1 MLLAIGC
8 AFEEYIQ
15 QRTMPFHPYPPP
27 LPLAQPAHHMV
38 PPVPPGLMPPANQ
51 GPLHQPHP
59 LPPPRGKPPMVGNHR
74 VSPDRNS
81 VPARDNSWSP
91 WSNDLDFLGPPTTTS
106 SDSLK
111 QIWSKPD
118 HTSMEAL
125 QNSFGSISLNPPIA
139 QSRQHHNTW
148 DTPSLSP
155 RNKTW
160 SDNQSHYPMSNGYSS
175 GDDSNLRP
183 PYYNGH
189 ANRTPSSSLLARG
202 ITTDGGKALSRPKSV
217 SYHPHHVMFTSVA
230 NIPRDLLQSV
240 AQCYLDRHVVCPS
253 CFVAVSPTTRT
264 ELYQI
269 SRQSAGP
276 CHSCGQS
283 LQPLTI
289 IPASPLCYDVTA
301 FVAIL
306 PSPMNGSFIKCCP
319 NIACRNQFCSLAH
332 SVEELVIW
340 CVELESGKNLCL
352 SANCSN

>member
-1 MLLAIGC
+1 MKYVSCVIIGC

-27 LPLAQPAHHMV
+27 SMPLAQPPSHMIQ
-38 PPVPPGLMPPANQ
+38 PVPPGLVPPVNQ
-51 GPLHQPHP
+51 GPHRQQHP
-59 LPPPRGKPPMVGNHR
+59 SLPPPRGKPPMAGSHQ
-74 VSPDRNS
+74 VSPDRSS
-81 VPARDNSWSP
+81 VPVRDNSWSP
-91 WSNDLDFLGPPTTTS
+91 WSNDLDFLGPSTATS

-125 QNSFGSISLNPPIA
+125 QNSFSSISLNPPIT
-139 QSRQHHNTW
+139 QSHTTW
-148 DTPSLSP
+148 DTPSHSS
-155 RNKTW
+155 RTNTW
-160 SDNQSHYPMSNGYSS
+160 SDSQSHYQMSNGFSN
-175 GDDSNLRP
+175 GNDSHLRP

-189 ANRTPSSSLLARG
+189 ASRTPSNSLLARG
-202 ITTDGGKALSRPKSV
+202 ITTDGKALSRPKSAP
-217 SYHPHHVMFTSVA
+217 YHPHHVMFSSVA
-230 NIPRDLLQSV
+230 KIPRELLQSV
-240 AQCYLDRHVVCPS
+240 AHCYLDRHIVCPS
-253 CFVAVSPTTRT
+253 CFVATSPTTRT
-264 ELYQI
+264 ELHQI

-289 IPASPLCYDVTA
+289 IPASPLCYNATA

-306 PSPMNGSFIKCCP
+306 PSPMNGAFIKCCP

-340 CVELESGKNLCL
+340 CIELESGKI
-352 SANCSN
+352 